1 MQRRLLDELLAEA
14 GEEAAGVVDEVA
26 TRARLVRAQRNDV
39 LYEQGDPPQSV
50 FVVAHG
56 AVLLEWARRTGT
68 VVGFRLAVAGDN
80 FGVRSFCADE
90 PRAASARAVRET
102 LAVVVPTEALQRALG
117 REPRFWRSLARIV
130 ARDAGPQLSKIVRNG
145 RIPVRAR
152 LAYLLDHLDDRLAEQ
167 VASPIGH
174 PDSPLKQRDLA
185 HLLDITDETVS
196 RALHALDEEG
206 LVATDPSTGAIRVPD
221 RELLMAEFTAY
232 L

>member
-1 MQRRLLDELLAEA
+1 
-14 GEEAAGVVDEVA
+14 
-26 TRARLVRAQRNDV
+26 VRAQRNDV
-39 LYEQGDPPQSV
+39 LYEQGDPPESV
-50 FVVAHG
+50 LVIAHG
-56 AVLLEWARRTGT
+56 AVLLEWARLTGT

-80 FGVRSFCADE
+80 FGVRSFCADQ

-102 LAVVVPTEALQRALG
+102 LAVVVPADALHYALAS
-117 REPRFWRSLARIV
+117 EPRLWRSLARVV

-152 LAYLLDHLDDRLAEQ
+152 LAYLLDHLDERLGEQ

-185 HLLDITDETVS
+185 HLLDVTDETVS
-196 RALHALDEEG
+196 RARHTLDDEG
-206 LVATDPSTGAIRVPD
+206 LIMTDPATGAIEVPD
-221 RELLMAEFTAY
+221 RERLMGAFRVY